1 MKKRK
6 HQIVWMVK
14 SPRGVFLPTN
24 TIADTRHEAIRSAM
38 IFYGSPECAKW
49 SEFKARGWSVVLVEL
64 REVRAA
70 K

>member
-14 SPRGVFLPTN
+14 SPRGVLLPA
-24 TIADTRHEAIRSAM
+24 IADTRHEAIRSAI

-49 SEFKARGWSVVLVEL
+49 SEFEARGWSVVLVEL